1 MNYGFVVLIGLLVL
15 GWILFSIS
23 ASEPM
28 AHLDEAGESS
38 PRPDPSGKEWPVI
51 AESNNETDI
60 HPLKSLLESNDIPAM
75 VETETPNTVEGAM
88 SAIRNRLRVDP
99 EKQSEAVDLIKD
111 HDQAKFLVE

>member
-1 MNYGFVVLIGLLVL
+1 MGYAFVVIIGLLVF
-15 GWILFSIS
+15 GWILYSLPSPPPPEEAVPTDDS
-23 ASEPM
+23 AP
-28 AHLDEAGESS
+28 D
-38 PRPDPSGKEWPVI
+38 PDPSGEEWPVI

-99 EKQSEAVDLIKD
+99 EQQSEAVDLLKD
-111 HDQAKFLVE
+111 HGQGKFLVE